1 MVRWQITG
9 KRWQWAK
16 HQMSISFIGCANAL
30 YVYPNRPKYNFSFY
44 IQWHC
49 KRHVTKRHMMFR
61 QHAGNERWAKKTV
74 DDNNDAITFH
84 RKKTYSWCWMS
95 IDNLWSQVKIRAIS
109 SYRYNK
115 RTQLFLNVLYLV
127 SIHQAVHTNGS
138 SATTSTV
145 WPCTFNIFK
154 VYQQL
159 EVQKRTIKN
168 ELKLWPKSGTEF
180 TRNAHILQLI
190 VYITTN

>member
-1 MVRWQITG
+1 MHYTSTQIVPSTISLSTYNDIA
-9 KRWQWAK
+9 RD
-16 HQMSISFIGCANAL
+16 MSQKDTWCSDNTQVMRDEL
-30 YVYPNRPKYNFSFY
+30 
-44 IQWHC
+44 
-49 KRHVTKRHMMFR
+49 
-61 QHAGNERWAKKTV
+61 KKTV

-180 TRNAHILQLI
+180 TRNAHFTINSLHYYKLMTMEPQQISLSTSSAKWGQQTA
-190 VYITTN
+190 VD